1 MWFNQTIIYK
11 YEAPEDLDLEQALQE
26 EALRPCPPHARF
38 IFGWMQANSH
48 QFVHYVDNCAHICF
62 GKEERIL
69 PKGVIKLQLEE
80 RIKQIETQRGQPL
93 KRTEK
98 AQMTEDLEF
107 ELLPKAFCLQKSLY
121 AFMDSTSKQIIINT
135 SSQTNAAQ
143 LIALLR
149 KSVPNIKIE
158 PIIYPEKSANIF
170 AEWISNPASIPNHFQ
185 LASDCVLFSPD
196 DEKKRLQC
204 KGYELPSEEILALL
218 TQGLM
223 PSEIS
228 MIWNERIQFTLT
240 SEFLLKKIKCLDYLL
255 DDFNETRNL
264 DDEEQ
269 QRDASLSILT
279 GELRALI
286 NDVLSCQPK
295 IESKINNPSVIA

>member
-1 MWFNQTIIYK
+1 
-11 YEAPEDLDLEQALQE
+11 
-26 EALRPCPPHARF
+26 
-38 IFGWMQANSH
+38 
-48 QFVHYVDNCAHICF
+48 
-62 GKEERIL
+62 
-69 PKGVIKLQLEE
+69 
-80 RIKQIETQRGQPL
+80 
-93 KRTEK
+93 
-98 AQMTEDLEF
+98 MTEDLEF
-107 ELLPKAFCLQKSLY
+107 ELLPKAFCLQKRLY

-218 TQGLM
+218 
-223 PSEIS
+223 
-228 MIWNERIQFTLT
+228 
-240 SEFLLKKIKCLDYLL
+240 EFLLKKIKCLDYLL